1 MSTIVALLYDFDKT
15 LGTTDMMDYEFI
27 PSLGVKPS
35 QFWKE
40 ANGLAFD
47 NGMDGVL
54 AYMYYMKEVSEKIDK
69 RFKREDLVALGKGI
83 EFFKGVRRWFKR
95 INDYGKQLGLTVEH
109 YVISSGL
116 REMIEGTVIAKE
128 FKGIFASEFMYDEN
142 GYPVWPKLSVNYTNK
157 TQFVYRINKGV
168 LDISNDRDLNASTP
182 EEQRRV
188 KFTNMIYIGD
198 GLTDVPCMKLVKSS
212 GGTSIALFNRK
223 KTEVAKD
230 MLEHERVDFAFNA
243 DYSEGSD
250 LDIIMHRLLD
260 KLAADNALSEEK
272 QKHKNFGEE

>member
-1 MSTIVALLYDFDKT
+1 MSTVVALLYDFDKT

-27 PSLGVKPS
+27 PCLGFTPNE
-35 QFWKE
+35 FWKE
-40 ANGLAFD
+40 ANGLAVTK
-47 NGMDGVL
+47 GMDGVL
-54 AYMYYMKEVSEKIDK
+54 AYMYYMKDVSEKINK
-69 RFKREDLVALGKGI
+69 RFTREELVNLGKGI

-95 INDYGKQLGLTVEH
+95 INKYGESLGLTVEH

-116 REMIEGTVIAKE
+116 KEIIEGTAIAKE
-128 FKGIFASEFMYDEN
+128 FKGIFASEFMYDDN
-142 GYPVWPKLSVNYTNK
+142 GYPIWPKLSVNYTNK

-168 LDISNDRDLNASTP
+168 LDISNDSDLNASTP
-182 EEQRRV
+182 EDQRRV

-212 GGTSIALFNRK
+212 GGTSIALYNRH

-230 MLEHERVDFAFNA
+230 MLEHERVDFAFDA

-260 KLAADNALSEEK
+260 KLAADNALNEERA
-272 QKHKNFGEE
+272 KHRICL